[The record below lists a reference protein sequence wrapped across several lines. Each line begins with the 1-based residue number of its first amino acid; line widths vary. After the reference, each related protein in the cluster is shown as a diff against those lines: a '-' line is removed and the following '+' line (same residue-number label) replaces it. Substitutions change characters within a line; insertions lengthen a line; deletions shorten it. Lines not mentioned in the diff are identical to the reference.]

1 MSPVA
6 RRQGGAHT
14 GRAVLVAVVGVAI
27 ALGVAFG
34 VATLAGRGD
43 VEVRLGDDRFEPG
56 DARDILDDIQERG
69 APLGFNDVA
78 RFQRPIWVDNAGD
91 DPDIG
96 WIAVGAFVPDQP
108 DCLVQ
113 WQAQRDRYVAE
124 CDESITFPRSGA
136 GLRQFPTEVV
146 AGRLFVNLQ
155 NTDDTDTDGTD
166 TGSAPD

>member
-14 GRAVLVAVVGVAI
+14 GKAVLVAVVGVAV

-43 VEVRLGDDRFEPG
+43 VKVRLGDDRFEAG
-56 DARDILDDIQERG
+56 SARDILDDIEERE

-78 RFQRPIWVDNAGD
+78 RFQRPIWVDNTSD
-91 DPDIG
+91 DPDSG
-96 WIAVGAFVPDQP
+96 WIAVGAFVPDEP
-108 DCLVQ
+108 ECLVQ
-113 WQAQRDRYVAE
+113 WNAERDRYVAE
-124 CDESITFPRSGA
+124 CDDSITFPRSGA

-146 AGRLFVNLQ
+146 DGRLFVNLQ
-155 NTDDTDTDGTD
+155 DTDTPTD
-166 TGSAPD
+166 N